1 MGVELIWTLVFNVM
15 FLLLEIL
22 LGTGILLLRILVG

>member
-15 FLLLEIL
+15 LLLLGIP
-22 LGTGILLLRILVG
+22 LGTGILLPRILVG